1 ATGGGCARA
10 RAASRTARRAGRG
23 RADGAARHAAVPRQR
38 VSPDRAWSQR
48 RVPGSRRRRS
58 RAGPRRAS
66 ARERP
71 VGAVRLRARSA
82 VVSAAERDVGQP
94 RRALDVREIESLRT
108 ELERRAADLAPA
120 RWNADPEEVQRSVAK
135 LVLTL
140 IEFLRQLFEKQA
152 IRRME
157 EGTLDAERTKALGVA
172 MSALEET
179 IKELADRFGLNP
191 ADLNLDLGPLG
202 RLK

>member
-1 ATGGGCARA
+1 MT
-10 RAASRTARRAGRG
+10 AAGEG
-23 RADGAARHAAVPRQR
+23 
-38 VSPDRAWSQR
+38 
-48 RVPGSRRRRS
+48 
-58 RAGPRRAS
+58 
-66 ARERP
+66 RERR
-71 VGAVRLRARSA
+71 G
-82 VVSAAERDVGQP
+82 
-94 RRALDVREIESLRT
+94 LDVREIDSLRA

-140 IEFLRQLFEKQA
+140 IEFLSQLFEKQA

-157 EGTLDAERTKALGVA
+157 EGTLDAAQTEALGLA
-172 MSALEET
+172 LMRLEET
-179 IKELADRFGLNP
+179 IKELAGRFGLTP